1 MHSILRF
8 FAVLLCV
15 LLVAGP
21 EGAHAQN
28 PLAEFFNGLFSG
40 GRRMYERPAVAPRGY
55 SEAYPARRYA
65 PHSASR
71 AQSLSRNPSP
81 YANRDRK
88 ASRLSSGEASGKVS
102 EKPPGT
108 ETFFVAV
115 MGDSLGQ
122 LLAQGLEEAFQE
134 TPQIGFRHK
143 AKDGSGLVRDDYFDW
158 VKTARAIAEEQPKT
172 DAAVMMIGANDRQAL
187 ASDGESVEPL
197 SERWREIYAS
207 RIDAVI
213 EVFKEKGIPFILVGL
228 PVMKAERL
236 SADLEQINE
245 IERAEAEKAGA
256 AFVDIW
262 DKFADERGQYN
273 AFGPDVNGEIV
284 KLRAVD
290 GIHFTDAGAR
300 KLAHFVEGEIKRI
313 YDTHEQAQPAPPVAN
328 DAVTP
333 PAPLVPLPAF
343 ANITYQPPGQAPPLA
358 APMLPK
364 ERPAIGPVQQL
375 TSLPAGSDELA
386 SKSSLIKRAG
396 ADISVERALAQH
408 LFLEGGE
415 QPSRHGR
422 ADDFALPAK
431 APAAAVAQ

>member
-1 MHSILRF
+1 MRFLLRCLAILTC
-8 FAVLLCV
+8 ALLA
-15 LLVAGP
+15 AGP
-21 EGAHAQN
+21 ESARAQN
-28 PLAEFFNGLFSG
+28 PIAEFFNGLFTG
-40 GRRMYERPAVAPRGY
+40 GRRMTERPTVSSHGY
-55 SEAYPARRYA
+55 REAYPARRYA

-71 AQSLSRNPSP
+71 AQSLSRSSSNH
-81 YANRDRK
+81 AGGK
-88 ASRLSSGEASGKVS
+88 ASRLSFGDSSGKAS

-122 LLAQGLEEAFQE
+122 LLAQGLEEAFAE
-134 TPQIGFRHK
+134 TPQIGFRLK
-143 AKDGSGLVRDDYFDW
+143 AKDSTGLVRDDYFDW
-158 VKTARAIAEEQPKT
+158 VKAARAIADEQPKP

-187 ASDGESVEPL
+187 AADGESAEPL
-197 SERWREIYAS
+197 SPRWREIYAS
-207 RIDAVI
+207 RIDAVV

-228 PVMKAERL
+228 PVVKAERL

-245 IERAEAEKAGA
+245 IERAEAEKSGA

-262 DKFADERGQYN
+262 DKFADERGQYS
-273 AFGPDVNGEIV
+273 AYGPDVNGEIV

-290 GIHFTDAGAR
+290 GIHFTEAGAR
-300 KLAHFVEGEIKRI
+300 KLAHFVEGEIKRV
-313 YDTHEQAQPAPPVAN
+313 YDAREQAQPAPAPVAN
-328 DAVTP
+328 DAAQPAAAIP
-333 PAPLVPLPAF
+333 PPAF

-375 TSLPAGSDELA
+375 TNPPTSADDLAGR
-386 SKSSLIKRAG
+386 SSLIKRAG
-396 ADISVERALAQH
+396 ADASVERALAQH

-422 ADDFALPAK
+422 ADDFGFPAK
-431 APAAAVAQ
+431 SAPPPVPQ